1 MKVIHLS
8 YSDTEGGAA
17 RATYR
22 IHRALIKESI
32 NSEMWVNRKISE
44 DWTVHEPNNKIE
56 KILNEI
62 RPRLIN
68 NSLVKMMKTKN
79 DLIKSPS
86 LLPSLW
92 VKRINDSDAD
102 VVNIHWVQN
111 EMLSIKDISKIKK
124 PLVWTLHDM
133 WAFCGVEH
141 YSAENRWR
149 EGYNFKN
156 RSTYETG
163 LDISLWTWKRKKK
176 YWKNPI
182 QIVTPSFWLAKCVQE
197 SKLLSCWP
205 VSVIANPLNVEK
217 FRPINK
223 KIAREQ
229 LNLPQNIPL
238 VVFGA
243 LGASNINKGFDLLL
257 STIKYMK
264 SEATIKP
271 FELVIFGQNKPKSLP
286 NIGIPTHYI
295 GYLYDDISLSLIY
308 SAADLV
314 VVPSRFESFGQVA
327 SEAQAC
333 GTPVVTFEVGGLID
347 IIKHKQTGYLAKAF
361 DIKDLANG
369 INWVLEQNDK
379 SILSN
384 AIRTRAIS
392 KFAEKKIALSY
403 LDMYKKVVEGL
414 KNNSL

>member
-156 RSTYETG
+156 RPTYETG

-182 QIVTPSFWLAKCVQE
+182 QIVTPSLWLAKCVQE

-205 VSVIANPLNVEK
+205 VSVIANTLNVEK

-223 KIAREQ
+223 KIASVE
-229 LNLPQNIPL
+229 
-238 VVFGA
+238 
-243 LGASNINKGFDLLL
+243 
-257 STIKYMK
+257 IKFK
-264 SEATIKP
+264 
-271 FELVIFGQNKPKSLP
+271 
-286 NIGIPTHYI
+286 
-295 GYLYDDISLSLIY
+295 
-308 SAADLV
+308 
-314 VVPSRFESFGQVA
+314 R
-327 SEAQAC
+327 
-333 GTPVVTFEVGGLID
+333 
-347 IIKHKQTGYLAKAF
+347 
-361 DIKDLANG
+361 
-369 INWVLEQNDK
+369 
-379 SILSN
+379 
-384 AIRTRAIS
+384 
-392 KFAEKKIALSY
+392 
-403 LDMYKKVVEGL
+403 
-414 KNNSL
+414 